1 MMKKLTTYSK
11 VQAKMNRIFAVLVAT
26 VFVSIAH
33 AANLTDFDVLSLSGD
48 RTQIVLTFDGPVS
61 NPVGYSIEDPARIS
75 LDFKGVSNLLDE
87 KYIQIGSGNTRNAAI
102 LDAGDRTRIVIS
114 LASLVSYATDV
125 QGNVVSIYIGDGV
138 EQLVAGSGGAA
149 QTSATPET
157 VASNSA
163 NSTANA
169 NEIDNVDFRRTDTG
183 AGQVVISFASAGA
196 SASVFEEGGDIVIRV
211 DDYEVPSELRRKLDV
226 IDFATAVHYISVFNE
241 GDNAFIRLDVNG
253 AFDYLAYQSDRQM
266 TVEVNQLT
274 EDEAEA
280 RLKEKFPYTGQK
292 LSLNFQDIE
301 VRDVLQ
307 IIANYIGFNLVASD
321 SISGTI
327 TLRLNNVPWDQA
339 LELVLKTNGLDKR
352 QSGNV
357 LLVAPAG
364 ELAEQER
371 LELEARE
378 QAEKLAP
385 LRTEYVQVNYARA
398 ADIAAILKS
407 SSAEA
412 ASAAT
417 SGGEGG
423 DVSGGTGPQSGGGFL
438 SSRGS
443 VSVDDRT
450 NTLIITDT
458 SVNLD
463 GVRSAI
469 SFFDVPVQQVLIEAR
484 IVSARTSVGDQLG
497 VRWGGALYPSSN
509 LFASGSVES
518 NANVQN
524 QISGGSGNP
533 DLAFP
538 DAFAVDLPAGGSAS
552 SFAVGLI
559 ADNLLD
565 LDLEISALESMGDAE
580 VVSQPKIVTS
590 DGQAASIFSG
600 QSVAFPDAD
609 GGTKFIEA
617 GLNLNVTPQVTPD
630 DKVILTLTVNQDSLA
645 AGGGAIDTNTVTT
658 QVLVE
663 NGVTLV
669 LGGVY
674 RTEKTQLV
682 EKAPILGDL
691 PVIGKLFKR
700 TTSSDE
706 RSELLIFITPKLIEE
721 GLVSN

>member
-1 MMKKLTTYSK
+1 
-11 VQAKMNRIFAVLVAT
+11 MNRLIAVLSVT
-26 VFVSIAH
+26 VLFGVVH
-33 AANLTDFDVLSLSGD
+33 AANLTDFEVMSLSGD
-48 RTQIVLTFDGPVS
+48 RTQIVLSFDAPVS
-61 NPVGYSIEDPARIS
+61 EPVGYSIEEPARIS
-75 LDFKGVSNLLDE
+75 LDFDGVSSLLAE

-102 LDAGDRTRIVIS
+102 LDAGDRTRIVFS
-114 LASLVSYATDV
+114 LATLVNYAV
-125 QGNVVSIYIGDGV
+125 QMDGNVVSVYLGDGV
-138 EQLVAGSGGAA
+138 EDIASSGRA
-149 QTSATPET
+149 
-157 VASNSA
+157 ASNSA
-163 NSTANA
+163 QAQPVASAQSSSTPVSGAK
-169 NEIDNVDFRRTDTG
+169 EISDVDFRRTESG
-183 AGQVVISFASAGA
+183 AGQVVVGFDRPNA
-196 SASVFEEGGDIVIRV
+196 SASVYEEGGDIVIQV
-211 DDYEVPSELRRKLDV
+211 DDYNVPSELRRKLDV
-226 IDFATAVHYISVFNE
+226 IDFATAVHYISVYNE
-241 GDNAFIRLDVNG
+241 DEHALIRLDVDG
-253 AFDYLAYQSDRQM
+253 AYDYLAYQSDRQM
-266 TVEVNQLT
+266 IVEVNQLT

-280 RLKEKFPYTGQK
+280 RIKEKFPYTGEK

-352 QSGNV
+352 QTGNV
-357 LLVAPAG
+357 LLVAPAA

-398 ADIAAILKS
+398 ADIASILRSS
-407 SSAEA
+407 SSAA
-412 ASAAT
+412 AAAANVGDE
-417 SGGEGG
+417 SGG
-423 DVSGGTGPQSGGGFL
+423 VNSLPSSGGFL

-443 VSVDDRT
+443 VSVDERT

-463 GVRSAI
+463 GIRSAI
-469 SFFDVPVQQVLIEAR
+469 SFFDVPVEQVLIEAR

-497 VRWGGALYPSSN
+497 VRWGGAIFPSQN
-509 LFASGSVES
+509 VFATGTVES
-518 NANVQN
+518 SAS
-524 QISGGSGNP
+524 IESDIYGGSPNP
-533 DLAFP
+533 DLTFP
-538 DAFAVDLPAGGSAS
+538 DAFAVNLPATGNAS

-565 LDLEISALESMGDAE
+565 LDLEISALESLGEAE

-600 QSVAFPDAD
+600 QNVAFPAED
-609 GGTKFIEA
+609 GGTQFIEA

-645 AGGGAIDTNTVTT
+645 AGGGAIDTNTVST

-691 PVIGKLFKR
+691 PVVGNLFKR
-700 TTSSDE
+700 TTTSDE
-706 RSELLIFITPKLIEE
+706 RSELLIFITPKLIQN
-721 GLVSN
+721 GLISN